1 MSMNND
7 FIKKENVDANSI
19 VRKNEKEKERQEFL
33 DKLEKNPELLQNLT
47 LEQLE
52 RLNEFL
58 KADNERLRKKL
69 KKLGT

>member
-1 MSMNND
+1 MNSNT
-7 FIKKENVDANSI
+7 FVKKENVDTNSI
-19 VRKNEKEKERQEFL
+19 IRKNAIQNEREAFL

-69 KKLGT
+69 KKSET

>member
-1 MSMNND
+1 MNND

-19 VRKNEKEKERQEFL
+19 IRKNEKEKERQDFL
-33 DKLEKNPELLQNLT
+33 DKLEKNPDLLQNLT

-58 KADNERLRKKL
+58 RADNERLRKKL
-69 KKLGT
+69 KKAES